1 MNRRFLIVVLA
12 LLAISLPVFANGD
25 SDMAASGGTYPDG
38 VYFAQEDGFAESGWK
53 YVVTIIV
60 KDGKIVSAD
69 WNGAYKMGGMDK
81 KSTSKA
87 GKYPMVEK
95 GGAKA
100 DWHVQAESTEKWLLK
115 TQDPTAMNLT
125 DAAGHTD
132 SITGV
137 SITAGTFAKLA
148 EKALAKGPVGYGK
161 YKDGAYQAEEAEF
174 PQSGWKSNAKFTVI
188 SGYVVAAWW
197 DGVNKDGMAKKKASE
212 EGKYPMVANGGA
224 KADWHVQ
231 AKSVEDYFIATQGVA
246 PKMDAEGHADAIS
259 GCQCSCERLLCVG
272 CQGSPQALEMLRKKQ

>member
-1 MNRRFLIVVLA
+1 MNRRFLLIVLV

-25 SDMAASGGTYPDG
+25 SETAASGGTYSDG
-38 VYFAQEDGFAESGWK
+38 VYFAQEDGFADTGWK
-53 YVVTIIV
+53 YVATIIV

-69 WNGAYKMGGMDK
+69 WNGANMMGGMDK

-100 DWHVQAESTEKWLLK
+100 DWHVQADTTEKWLLK
-115 TQDPTAMNLT
+115 TQNPASMNIT
-125 DAAGHTD
+125 DEAGHTD
-132 SITGV
+132 SISGV
-137 SITAGTFAKLA
+137 SITAGAFAKLA
-148 EKALAKGPVGYGK
+148 GKALAKGPVGYGK

-174 PQSGWKSNAKFTVI
+174 PQTGWKSNAKFTVI

-197 DGVNKDGMAKKKASE
+197 DGVNKDGMAKKTASA

-224 KADWHVQ
+224 KAEWHVQ
-231 AKSVEDYFIATQGVA
+231 AKTVEDYFLATQGVA

-259 GCQCSCERLLCVG
+259 GASVHVNDFY
-272 CQGSPQALEMLRKKQ
+272 ALAAKALPKR